1 MACDPLVVPQSS
13 LRDSPALRKS
23 CDEPAARVARL
34 QVSSL
39 RPAKPTGLGCGRNKA
54 PRLLSLRV
62 EGCPRLSWRAG
73 HTVSEK
79 ALVPASSSEAHSNCV
94 RSKTGNLSNKKLSTQ
109 HCATQSSADAQR
121 KMQCDDLTRCLLE
134 MTAKQHH
141 LHGREDRSATK
152 NQPNSDSQARTATG
166 VLVRV
171 GRSWLTEAVP
181 GHERLRRATSISR
194 LCTALAD
201 ESLFQSRNAT
211 S

>member
-1 MACDPLVVPQSS
+1 MGGPSAGEFSAPREAHRTGVQQEQGATPAQSPGG
-13 LRDSPALRKS
+13 RV
-23 CDEPAARVARL
+23 PAA
-34 QVSSL
+34 
-39 RPAKPTGLGCGRNKA
+39 
-54 PRLLSLRV
+54 LL
-62 EGCPRLSWRAG
+62 EGWAHSVG
-73 HTVSEK
+73 KS
-79 ALVPASSSEAHSNCV
+79 LVPASSSEAHSNCV

-121 KMQCDDLTRCLLE
+121 KMQCDDLTRRLLE